1 MHRLILVL
9 MLCLASPAAAQHN
22 HSSQGQPKET
32 GQAAFAA
39 IAEIV
44 ALLESDPNTDWSR
57 VDIDGLRKH
66 LVDMDLVTTH
76 AEISRT
82 LRPQG
87 ARFEVRGTPRTSE
100 AIRAMVPSHAPFL
113 ASETGWQVSTEEL
126 EDGVALIVDGHA
138 DMIQGLGFF
147 GLMAIGAHHQRHH
160 LTMAKGLTA
169 H

>member
-1 MHRLILVL
+1 
-9 MLCLASPAAAQHN
+9 
-22 HSSQGQPKET
+22 
-32 GQAAFAA
+32 
-39 IAEIV
+39 
-44 ALLESDPNTDWSR
+44 
-57 VDIDGLRKH
+57 
-66 LVDMDLVTTH
+66 MDLVTTH

>member
-1 MHRLILVL
+1 
-9 MLCLASPAAAQHN
+9 MLCFASPAAAQHN
-22 HSSQGQPKET
+22 HLSQGQPKET
-32 GQAAFAA
+32 RQAAFAA

-44 ALLESDPNTDWSR
+44 ALLESDPKTDWSR
-57 VDIDGLRKH
+57 VDIDGLRRH
-66 LVDMDLVTTH
+66 LVDMDLVTTR

-87 ARFEVRGTPRTSE
+87 ARFEVRGTPRTSK

-126 EDGVALIVDGHA
+126 EDGVALTVDGDA
-138 DMIQGLGFF
+138 DRIQGLGFF

-160 LTMAKGLTA
+160 LMMAKGLAA